1 MDYYMKQSWKT
12 NTESCKI
19 YLKDLEEKKLA
30 LAIGETKQLTNQYF
44 SIFWIPDTFVTNAK
58 SSFMQSSVLNTQ
70 SLDVS
75 RLNGDVCEITYA
87 VR

>member
-1 MDYYMKQSWKT
+1 MRQSWKT

-30 LAIGETKQLTNQYF
+30 LHVGESKKLTDQYF
-44 SIFWIPDTFVTNAK
+44 SMFWIPDTFVTNAK
-58 SSFMQSSVLNTQ
+58 SSFMQSSVLSTQ
-70 SLDVS
+70 SLQVS
-75 RLNGDVCEITYA
+75 RLSGDICDISYA